1 MPPNAKG
8 GKGYRKGKHNGTD
21 EAKMLEWDTANGQM
35 LGRAMKK
42 LGDRRFRVFCNDN
55 VTRICKLAGSMRKS
69 EWVDEGAIV
78 LVGTRELGNASMGKN
93 QEIGDILSVVDQGI
107 YGKLKKKDGV
117 NPLIFSNV
125 ENEDITS
132 LNKKISLQ
140 KSGVDVDDDLFERG
154 EEEEDEENES
164 DDDTPLTQDQKE
176 AKKRAIEDKQKE
188 RDQKINA
195 HRNAKRED
203 DNDDINI
210 DDI

>member
-21 EAKMLEWDTANGQM
+21 EAKMLEWDTENGQM
-35 LGRAMKK
+35 LGRTMKK

-69 EWVDEGAIV
+69 EWVDEGVIV
-78 LVGTRELGNASMGKN
+78 LIGTRELGNASMGQN

-117 NPLIFSNV
+117 NPLIFSSV
-125 ENEDITS
+125 ETDDIAS
-132 LNKKISLQ
+132 LKKKISLQ

-154 EEEEDEENES
+154 EEEEDDDES

-176 AKKRAIEDKQKE
+176 TKKRAIEEKQKE

-195 HRNAKRED
+195 SRNAKRED

>member
-21 EAKMLEWDTANGQM
+21 EAKMLEWDTVNGQM
-35 LGRAMKK
+35 LGRTIKK

-69 EWVDEGAIV
+69 DWVDEGVIV
-78 LVGTRELGNASMGKN
+78 LIGTRELGNASMGQN

-117 NPLIFSNV
+117 NPLIFSSV
-125 ENEDITS
+125 ETDDIAS
-132 LNKKISLQ
+132 LKKKISLQ

-154 EEEEDEENES
+154 EEEEEDES

-176 AKKRAIEDKQKE
+176 AKKRAIEEKQKE

-195 HRNAKRED
+195 NRNAKRED

>member
-21 EAKMLEWDTANGQM
+21 EAKMLEWDTVNGQM

-69 EWVDEGAIV
+69 DWVDEGVIV
-78 LVGTRELGNASMGKN
+78 LIGTRELGNASMGKN

-125 ENEDITS
+125 ENEDIAS

-154 EEEEDEENES
+154 EEEEDDDES

-176 AKKRAIEDKQKE
+176 TKKRAIEEKQKE

-195 HRNAKRED
+195 SRNAKRED

>member
-21 EAKMLEWDTANGQM
+21 EAKMLEWDVANGQM

-69 EWVDEGAIV
+69 DWVDEGVIV
-78 LVGTRELGNASMGKN
+78 LIGTRELGNASMGKN

-125 ENEDITS
+125 ENEDIAS
-132 LNKKISLQ
+132 LKKKISLQ

-154 EEEEDEENES
+154 EEEEDDDES

-176 AKKRAIEDKQKE
+176 TKKRAIEEKQKE

-195 HRNAKRED
+195 SRNAKRED